1 MLPKSMIYG
10 TGTVEV
16 LFILKMQQ
24 FVVQGLRTTKDLN
37 ANPNAD
43 PDLYQTWIRNGT
55 VPLPNAVVRYGIVI
69 K

>member
-10 TGTVEV
+10 TGTVPGTAEV

-55 VPLPNAVVRYGIVI
+55 VPCRSQMP
-69 K
+69 